1 MKTFAIVS
9 MFGLLLAAGTIN
21 AQQQQPAPAR
31 APAQAAQAAPAAQGI
46 SPNDLLQ
53 AGFGVAQG
61 MDRGQAGALW
71 DDASPV
77 AKQAVKREDFI
88 AQIQKARQ
96 PLGAPGA
103 RNWIAVRRALGDG
116 KAIPAGV
123 YASVEFVTT
132 FAQNR
137 TMRELVSFRLEQD
150 GVWRLS
156 GYTVQP

>member
-9 MFGLLLAAGTIN
+9 FLGLLLTAGVAN
-21 AQQQQPAPAR
+21 AQQQA
-31 APAQAAQAAPAAQGI
+31 APAQAPAQAGQRAPAAQ
-46 SPNDLLQ
+46 SVTPDALLG
-53 AGFGVAQG
+53 AGYGVAQA
-61 MDRGQAGALW
+61 MDRGQAGVLW

-96 PLGAPGA
+96 PLGAPTA

-116 KAIPAGV
+116 KAIPSGV